1 MQRLLKVVDV
11 RRVDHEVIRTSVV
24 EIRELAYDAEDV
36 IETFSLKVAFK
47 RKDGFS
53 NYIKRS
59 AYFLNEGCLLHQIK
73 SEIEKITVR
82 IKELTRQL
90 KAYDVS
96 KLGFDGKGPSSSTKR
111 RESRWSYPHVMDDNI
126 VGLGKDIKKLVLVLV
141 DKGSECR
148 VLSICGMG
156 GLGKATLAKKIY
168 RQSQVASHFKHLAS
182 KMKVENLVEKLS
194 SFLEENKCLV
204 ILDDIWNTEAWD
216 SLKPAFSARET
227 RNKIL
232 LTSQNKEIV
241 SHADRKGFSYELQC
255 LNYEQRWKLFR
266 KIAFPPNKFP
276 GYKIDA
282 KMKKLGEDIV
292 KHCAGLP
299 LAIIILGGILATKY
313 YSLTEWLKVP
323 KIVKSYL
330 NNDKGEVVRHV
341 LVLSYNDLP
350 PYLKS
355 CMFPLFKS
363 ISGGL

>member
-1 MQRLLKVVDV
+1 MEFFVVSSALKIIGKLTQEVISLWGVDEKVQGLANELRWMQRLLKVVDV

-182 KMKVENLVEKLS
+182 IYVSQNFQKRKVWEDILSDLTILSEADKKMKVENLVEKLS

-241 SHADRKGFSYELQC
+241 SVEHWPTMQRVTSNSASKPAI
-255 LNYEQRWKLFR
+255 EQNR
-266 KIAFPPNKFP
+266 
-276 GYKIDA
+276 
-282 KMKKLGEDIV
+282 MQQ
-292 KHCAGLP
+292 
-299 LAIIILGGILATKY
+299 
-313 YSLTEWLKVP
+313 
-323 KIVKSYL
+323 
-330 NNDKGEVVRHV
+330 
-341 LVLSYNDLP
+341 LVDFVQ
-350 PYLKS
+350 
-355 CMFPLFKS
+355 M
-363 ISGGL
+363 